1 MTKQCI
7 NFITIGCD
15 KPLWIK
21 QKSKNKKCFGRK
33 DIFFKLHVF
42 ISVLW
47 YTYDFRVQTM
57 FGSFLHPFVLS
68 NVYVLEILFAF
79 IYAYWNA
86 ETLVTWCTRQKMKTS
101 IQSNEW
107 SNWPFFYIK
116 FNGIDVTKPKNHL
129 VKVRKKRSTAGTHRK
144 ADNMLK
150 KHVWNITNIL
160 SIENLSI
167 KRQVSGF
174 L

>member
-1 MTKQCI
+1 MVYKTENEDKHPEQRMKQL
-7 NFITIGCD
+7 T
-15 KPLWIK
+15 
-21 QKSKNKKCFGRK
+21 
-33 DIFFKLHVF
+33 
-42 ISVLW
+42 
-47 YTYDFRVQTM
+47 
-57 FGSFLHPFVLS
+57 
-68 NVYVLEILFAF
+68 
-79 IYAYWNA
+79 
-86 ETLVTWCTRQKMKTS
+86 
-101 IQSNEW
+101 
-107 SNWPFFYIK
+107 FFYIK